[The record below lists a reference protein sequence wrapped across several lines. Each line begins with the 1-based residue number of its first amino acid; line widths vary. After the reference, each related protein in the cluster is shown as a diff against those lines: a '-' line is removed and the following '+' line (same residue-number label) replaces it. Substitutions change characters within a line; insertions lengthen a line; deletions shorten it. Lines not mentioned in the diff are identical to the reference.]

1 MIPRGWK
8 GESDPVEWAR
18 LVLVGGVMARVL
30 SVLGLALVLF
40 AVVSVTPG
48 PVSMV
53 PRASARV
60 GGQPPPFTLPAAVGG
75 PSSGQFR
82 MSELIGH
89 HPVVILFWATWCVP
103 CTQELPFYQ
112 TLYTRH
118 QAQDFHVVAIAMDA
132 ASTITRVGPAA
143 RRLGIT
149 YDVVTDL
156 DTRVTSQLNPRRSAP
171 FSIWVNR
178 DGRITWEREGFS
190 PAEQSTVENG
200 IRDLV
205 AGAAPPPAPPSGPA
219 PSAPSTTT
227 GG

>member
-1 MIPRGWK
+1 
-8 GESDPVEWAR
+8 
-18 LVLVGGVMARVL
+18 MARVL

-103 CTQELPFYQ
+103 CQQELPFYE
-112 TLYTRH
+112 TLYQRH
-118 QAQDFHVVAIAMDA
+118 RAAGLRVVGISMDNA
-132 ASTITRVGPAA
+132 TTVSRVGPAA

-149 YDVVTDL
+149 FDIVTDL
-156 DTRVTSQLNPRRSAP
+156 DTRVTTQLNPRRSAP
-171 FSIWVNR
+171 FSVWVNR
-178 DGRITWEREGFS
+178 EGRITWEREGFA
-190 PAEQSTVENG
+190 PAEQQTIAAGVAE
-200 IRDLV
+200 LV
-205 AGAAPPPAPPSGPA
+205 GSG
-219 PSAPSTTT
+219 S
-227 GG
+227 